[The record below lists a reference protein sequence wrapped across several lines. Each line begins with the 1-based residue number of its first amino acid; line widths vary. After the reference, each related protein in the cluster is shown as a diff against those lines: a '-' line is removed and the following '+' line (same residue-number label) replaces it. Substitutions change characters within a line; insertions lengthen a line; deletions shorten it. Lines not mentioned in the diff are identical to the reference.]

1 MKGRQGERV
10 RLYVRGTVLGY
21 KRSKSNQYPNTSL
34 IQIEGVNTTEEV
46 TWYKGKRMAYIYKA
60 KTKKN
65 GSHYRC
71 IWGKVARPHGNS
83 GVVRAKFTSNLP
95 PKSMEKKGQRQ
106 KGVEGRMSSFTGT
119 QQKCKACEKTVY
131 PVELL
136 SADGVS
142 YHKSCFKC
150 THCKSRLQLSRYS
163 SMEGVLYCKPHYEQ
177 LFKESG
183 SFTKNFQSPAKPAEK
198 SSPELTRT
206 PSRVAGMFSGTQEKC
221 ATCSKTVYPI
231 EKVTVESQT
240 YHKSCFKCSHGG
252 CPISPSN
259 YAALEGILYCKH
271 HFAQLFK
278 EKGSYNHL
286 IKSASIKRS
295 AAAAVAAGTPATAV
309 PES

>member
-1 MKGRQGERV
+1 
-10 RLYVRGTVLGY
+10 
-21 KRSKSNQYPNTSL
+21 
-34 IQIEGVNTTEEV
+34 
-46 TWYKGKRMAYIYKA
+46 
-60 KTKKN
+60 
-65 GSHYRC
+65 
-71 IWGKVARPHGNS
+71 
-83 GVVRAKFTSNLP
+83 
-95 PKSMEKKGQRQ
+95 
-106 KGVEGRMSSFTGT
+106 MSSFTGT

-150 THCKSRLQLSRYS
+150 SHCKSRLQLSRYS

-183 SFTKNFQSPAKPAEK
+183 SFTKNFQSPVKPAAEK
-198 SSPELTRT
+198 SSPELVNVSLSGFDCKLFRYIEVFSYIVVFFFFVCSQTRT

-295 AAAAVAAGTPATAV
+295 AAAAVAAGTPAAAV